1 MHYLKGNPY
10 FKAVNGEA
18 HYFDSWINYPK
29 GPSWYMSKMPEVH
42 HYHKVYE
49 KTPSYMTLKKT
60 PARVFNFDHKLKLI
74 AILCDP
80 VKRAL
85 SHFLHVMANDIKT
98 VTKGQ
103 KRQITA
109 NKTPDETLIE
119 GLGPQDYENPEKTL
133 VNLKSILKT

>member
-1 MHYLKGNPY
+1 MIYL
-10 FKAVNGEA
+10 
-18 HYFDSWINYPK
+18 S
-29 GPSWYMSKMPEVH
+29 
-42 HYHKVYE
+42 
-49 KTPSYMTLKKT
+49 SYMTLKKT

-119 GLGPQDYENPEKTL
+119 GSGPTYF
-133 VNLKSILKT
+133 